1 MTFYSQNRYATTTL
15 YSEKIKREKRDLNPR
30 HLARQA
36 TTLPLSYF
44 LKKFKKNYILIMNKK
59 LKLKKII
66 NQALINKNFFQ
77 NTFGLF
83 IKNSNNVNFE
93 KNIIT
98 LTKTILKNNYFQKII
113 EKNKIHF
120 PLKIIFIKNYI
131 EFLNLFN
138 LKKKEVSLI
147 KIYNKIIK
155 GIKLNINFLKK
166 EYFIQTITKI
176 I

>member
-1 MTFYSQNRYATTTL
+1 
-15 YSEKIKREKRDLNPR
+15 
-30 HLARQA
+30 
-36 TTLPLSYF
+36 
-44 LKKFKKNYILIMNKK
+44 MNKK